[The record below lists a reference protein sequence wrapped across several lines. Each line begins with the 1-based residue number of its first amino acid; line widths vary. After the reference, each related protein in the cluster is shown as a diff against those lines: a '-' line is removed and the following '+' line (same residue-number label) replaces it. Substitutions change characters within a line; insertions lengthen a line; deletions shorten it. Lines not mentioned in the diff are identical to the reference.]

1 MFQDFSIS
9 NFIKLETPSDYYK
22 YFTKLDCYENSRQ
35 LFNHILN
42 QKKYKIFQ
50 TLSEYNL
57 NNKVCYKLRPASNNE
72 EDLLQFIYEKYILK
86 KVSDNISKV
95 FNVKQADRYRIIGTL
110 SNILEGKQE
119 GSLIRLDIKNF
130 YESINRK
137 KLLNRIYNSSLLSI
151 ETKNIIKKIFSNPL
165 LKNTNGL
172 PRGLSV
178 SANLAE
184 FYMKNFDKFVQQNGD
199 VFFYA
204 RYVDDIIICSTLN
217 PVQIK
222 RNNFIEY
229 IKNNLPDGLKFHNN
243 SDKYGI
249 YNLVNNISFTFL
261 GYKINVINTSKIYD
275 NKVRISNI
283 ENNANK
289 EKYRDVFIDISKN
302 KVNKIKEKIVKS
314 FLYFKHRRDFNL
326 LKKRLQFLTV
336 SFPITKTP
344 LNNSLTGKMFL
355 GISYNYSLLNITDSL
370 VELDKFL
377 KMMINNSNI
386 HRFSD
391 LLSEEQK
398 VELNKLSFLYSFN
411 HRFIRSYAINKF
423 NSITRCWR
431 KKYGE

>member
-57 NNKVCYKLRPASNNE
+57 NNKVCYKLRPVSNNE

-151 ETKNIIKKIFSNPL
+151 ETKKYINKLFKHPS
-165 LKNTNGL
+165 LKHISGL

-184 FYMKNFDKFVQQNGD
+184 FYMKSFDKFAKQSYG

-204 RYVDDIIICSTLN
+204 RYVDDIIICCSNNINNIET
-217 PVQIK
+217 
-222 RNNFIEY
+222 NFIRQLGS
-229 IKNNLPDGLKFHNN
+229 KLPDGLKFHEN
-243 SDKYGI
+243 SEKYGI
-249 YNLVNNISFTFL
+249 YDLSDNFSLQFL
-261 GYKINVINTSKIYD
+261 GYKINVSNTYTLYD
-275 NKVRISNI
+275 NFI
-283 ENNANK
+283 EKKKKNKQKNNSGK
-289 EKYRDVFIDISKN
+289 FRDVFIDISKN
-302 KVNKIKEKIVKS
+302 KINKIKEKIIKS
-314 FLYFKHRRDFNL
+314 FLYFKHRGDFNL

-344 LNNSLTGKMFL
+344 INNSLTGKMFL

-377 KMMINNSNI
+377 KMIINNSNI

-398 VELNKLSFLYSFN
+398 AELNRLSFLYSFN
-411 HRFIRSYAINKF
+411 HRFIRKYTINKF
-423 NSITRCWR
+423 NNITRCWR